1 MTLCPSGTA
10 TADFLGD
17 VCTSNALLRPLIAYL
32 SHPIAL
38 NSWFD
43 TVPRRVLWNVDGEGL
58 DLTLRLRGARGVN
71 FHGFEVNSMRVHG
84 ALHTPV
90 SLSVVAQPLRT
101 VRLSIDGTAPSG
113 TLILPTHLRYN
124 SLI

>member
-1 MTLCPSGTA
+1 M
-10 TADFLGD
+10 
-17 VCTSNALLRPLIAYL
+17 
-32 SHPIAL
+32 
-38 NSWFD
+38 
-43 TVPRRVLWNVDGEGL
+43 PRRVLWNVDGEGL

-71 FHGFEVNSMRVHG
+71 CHGFEVNSMRVHG
-84 ALHTPV
+84 ALHSPV